1 MTSNY
6 DHDNKPSYG
15 TLLVLPHI
23 SGILEYLSH
32 SVQRAIGSSKGKS
45 KGKVILPQREL
56 SVLSK
61 ISPFVKDAK
70 HSATLVYV
78 LLPFLSS
85 SQKEETANNILK
97 TVKSLLANVETPR
110 DFVTPLSKL
119 FSQINSRSTR
129 QCLCDVF
136 LGLAN
141 VDSSFS
147 PDAYEI
153 LVRLNAWNAKRLEE
167 PDYDARLE
175 GFANAKLLI
184 QQDALKTDEILPLL
198 HNCIF
203 FVLCSDDL
211 SIRDGAGS
219 CMSCIVRYVV
229 QRSGVKDERFH
240 VLIMKCLL
248 PACRRA
254 LSSKKEVHCCNLRFV
269 LLRTVNL
276 PTMHYFIQW
285 SSIIIHS
292 NDARFSDIS
301 CSKSSVCA

>member
-1 MTSNY
+1 MPFSLRITSNY
-6 DHDNKPSYG
+6 DHDNKASYG

-32 SVQRAIGSSKGKS
+32 SVQRAINNSKGKN

-70 HSATLVYV
+70 QSATLIDV

-97 TVKSLLANVETPR
+97 TVKSLLANVERPR
-110 DFVTPLSKL
+110 EFGTLLSKL
-119 FSQINSRSTR
+119 FSQINTRSTR

-136 LGLAN
+136 LELAN

-147 PDAYEI
+147 PDACKI
-153 LVRLNAWNAKRLEE
+153 LARLNAWSAKRLEE

-175 GFANAKLLI
+175 GFANAKLLVE
-184 QQDALKTDEILPLL
+184 QDALKTDEILPLL
-198 HNCIF
+198 HNCIY

-211 SIRDGAGS
+211 SIRDSAGS
-219 CMSCIVRYVV
+219 CMTCIVRYVV

-248 PACRRA
+248 PACRKA
-254 LSSKKEVHCCNLRFV
+254 LSSKKEVHCNLRCIF
-269 LLRTVNL
+269 LRTIDL
-276 PTMHYFIQW
+276 PIMHYFIQW
-285 SSIIIHS
+285 RSITIHYK
-292 NDARFSDIS
+292 R
-301 CSKSSVCA
+301 

>member
-1 MTSNY
+1 M
-6 DHDNKPSYG
+6 
-15 TLLVLPHI
+15 
-23 SGILEYLSH
+23 
-32 SVQRAIGSSKGKS
+32 
-45 KGKVILPQREL
+45 ILPQREL

-70 HSATLVYV
+70 QSATLIGV

-97 TVKSLLANVETPR
+97 TVKSLLANVERPR

-119 FSQINSRSTR
+119 FSQINTRSTR

-136 LGLAN
+136 LELAN

-147 PDAYEI
+147 PDACEI
-153 LVRLNAWNAKRLEE
+153 LARFNAWNAKRLEE

-175 GFANAKLLI
+175 GFANAKLLV

-198 HNCIF
+198 HNCIY

-211 SIRDGAGS
+211 SIRDSAGG
-219 CMSCIVRYVV
+219 CMNCIVRYVV
-229 QRSGVKDERFH
+229 QRSGVKDDRFH

-248 PACRRA
+248 PACRKA
-254 LSSKKEVHCCNLRFV
+254 LSSKKEVHCCNLRLIF
-269 LLRTVNL
+269 LRTIDL
-276 PTMHYFIQW
+276 PIMHYFIQW
-285 SSIIIHS
+285 WSITIHYK
-292 NDARFSDIS
+292 RYLVIRYFMF
-301 CSKSSVCA
+301 

>member
-1 MTSNY
+1 MPFSHRITWKY
-6 DHDNKPSYG
+6 DDDIRLSYG
-15 TLLVLPHI
+15 TLLVLPYI
-23 SGILEYLSH
+23 SEILEYLSH
-32 SVQRAIGSSKGKS
+32 SVQRAIDNSKGKN

-70 HSATLVYV
+70 QSATLIGV

-97 TVKSLLANVETPR
+97 TVQSLLANVDRPK

-119 FSQINSRSTR
+119 FSQINTRSTR

-136 LGLAN
+136 LELAS

-147 PDAYEI
+147 SNACEI
-153 LVRLNAWNAKRLEE
+153 LARLNAWNSKRVEE

-175 GFANAKLLI
+175 GFANAKLLV
-184 QQDALKTDEILPLL
+184 QQDALETDEILPLL
-198 HNCIF
+198 HNCIY

-211 SIRDGAGS
+211 SIRDSAGS

-229 QRSGVKDERFH
+229 QRGGVKDERFH

-248 PACRRA
+248 PACRKA
-254 LSSKKEVHCCNLRFV
+254 LSSKKEVHYCNLRLI
-269 LLRTVNL
+269 LLRTSDL
-276 PTMHYFIQW
+276 
-285 SSIIIHS
+285 SSS
-292 NDARFSDIS
+292 GQL
-301 CSKSSVCA
+301 